1 MKNKNVS
8 NGSSLRAMV
17 IVFMAGMFVLIF
29 FVLSFIS
36 IPHADH
42 YSENDFNFEIIF
54 QNENEFGN
62 LRVSTGTAFH
72 SPNNTLMIDAEGQAW
87 AVEGVDLADD
97 TNVLVVI
104 SDNNTINNT
113 YDDVIVGMYRVAQ

>member
-1 MKNKNVS
+1 MENKNVF
-8 NGSSLRAMV
+8 NGSSLRAM
-17 IVFMAGMFVLIF
+17 IMVFMAGIFVLVF
-29 FVLSFIS
+29 LVLSFIS

-42 YSENDFNFEIIF
+42 CSENDFNFEIIF

-87 AVEGVDLADD
+87 TVEGTDLADD

-104 SDNNTINNT
+104 SNNNTINNT

>member
-1 MKNKNVS
+1 MKNKNVF
-8 NGSSLRAMV
+8 NGSSLRAM
-17 IVFMAGMFVLIF
+17 IMVFMAGMFVLIF
-29 FVLSFIS
+29 LVLSFIS
-36 IPHADH
+36 IPHTD
-42 YSENDFNFEIIF
+42 YCSENDFNFEIIF

-72 SPNNTLMIDAEGQAW
+72 SPDNTLMIDAEGQAW
-87 AVEGVDLADD
+87 TVEGIDLADD

>member
-1 MKNKNVS
+1 MKNKNVF
-8 NGSSLRAMV
+8 NGSSLRAM
-17 IVFMAGMFVLIF
+17 IMVFMAGMFVLIF
-29 FVLSFIS
+29 LVLSFIS

-54 QNENEFGN
+54 QNENELGN

-87 AVEGVDLADD
+87 TVEGTDLADD

>member
-1 MKNKNVS
+1 MKNKNVF
-8 NGSSLRAMV
+8 NGSSLRAM
-17 IVFMAGMFVLIF
+17 IMVFMVGMFVLIF
-29 FVLSFIS
+29 LVLSFIS
-36 IPHADH
+36 IPHTD
-42 YSENDFNFEIIF
+42 YCSENDFNFEIIF

-72 SPNNTLMIDAEGQAW
+72 SPDNTLMIDAEGQAW
-87 AVEGVDLADD
+87 TVEGIDLADD
-97 TNVLVVI
+97 TNVLVII

>member
-1 MKNKNVS
+1 MEDKNVF
-8 NGSSLRAMV
+8 NGSSLRAM
-17 IVFMAGMFVLIF
+17 IMVFMAGMFVLIF
-29 FVLSFIS
+29 LVLSFIS
-36 IPHADH
+36 IPHAAH

-54 QNENEFGN
+54 QNENELGN

-72 SPNNTLMIDAEGQAW
+72 STNDTLMIDAEGQAW
-87 AVEGVDLADD
+87 TVEGVDLADD

>member
-1 MKNKNVS
+1 MENKNVF
-8 NGSSLRAMV
+8 NGSSLRAM
-17 IVFMAGMFVLIF
+17 IMVFMAGIFVLVF
-29 FVLSFIS
+29 LVLSFIS

-87 AVEGVDLADD
+87 TVEGTDLADD

>member
-1 MKNKNVS
+1 MEKKNVF
-8 NGSSLRAMV
+8 NGSSLRAM
-17 IVFMAGMFVLIF
+17 IMVFMAGMFVLIF
-29 FVLSFIS
+29 LVLSFIS

-54 QNENEFGN
+54 QNENELGN

-72 SPNNTLMIDAEGQAW
+72 SPNDTLMIDAEGQAW
-87 AVEGVDLADD
+87 TVEGVDLADD

>member
-1 MKNKNVS
+1 MENKNVFS
-8 NGSSLRAMV
+8 GSSLRVM
-17 IVFMAGMFVLIF
+17 IMVFMAGIFVLVF
-29 FVLSFIS
+29 LGLSFIS

-42 YSENDFNFEIIF
+42 CSENDFNFEIIF

-87 AVEGVDLADD
+87 TVEGTDLADD

-113 YDDVIVGMYRVAQ
+113 YDDIIVGMYRVAQ

>member
-1 MKNKNVS
+1 MENKNVF
-8 NGSSLRAMV
+8 NGSSLRVM
-17 IVFMAGMFVLIF
+17 IMVFMAGIFVLVF
-29 FVLSFIS
+29 LGLSFIS
-36 IPHADH
+36 IPRADNC
-42 YSENDFNFEIIF
+42 SENDFNFEIIF

-72 SPNNTLMIDAEGQAW
+72 SPDNTLMIDAEGQAW
-87 AVEGVDLADD
+87 TVEGIDLADD

-104 SDNNTINNT
+104 NDNNTINNT

>member
-1 MKNKNVS
+1 MKNKHVF
-8 NGSSLRAMV
+8 NGSSLRAM
-17 IVFMAGMFVLIF
+17 IMVFMAGIFVLVF
-29 FVLSFIS
+29 LVLSFIS

-72 SPNNTLMIDAEGQAW
+72 SPDNTLMIDAEGQAW
-87 AVEGVDLADD
+87 TVEGTDLADD

>member
-1 MKNKNVS
+1 MKNKNVF
-8 NGSSLRAMV
+8 NDSSLRAM
-17 IVFMAGMFVLIF
+17 IMVFMAGMFVLIF
-29 FVLSFIS
+29 LVLSFVS

-72 SPNNTLMIDAEGQAW
+72 SPDNTLMIDAEGQAW
-87 AVEGVDLADD
+87 TVEGIDLADD

-104 SDNNTINNT
+104 NDNNTINNT

>member
-1 MKNKNVS
+1 MKNKNVF
-8 NGSSLRAMV
+8 NGSSLRATIM
-17 IVFMAGMFVLIF
+17 VFMTGMFVLIF
-29 FVLSFIS
+29 LALSFIS

-42 YSENDFNFEIIF
+42 CSENDFNFEIIF

-87 AVEGVDLADD
+87 TVEGTDLADD

-104 SDNNTINNT
+104 SDNNAINNT